1 MSAEQRNECHSEP
14 FAAQAANDR
23 RGSLRTWIAPAV
35 HGGTVLAAW
44 GVVGGWLV
52 VESWRRSGVGLW
64 EDIARRAADFYLAST
79 VLLLLIVLLRPW
91 FRDLLTR
98 LSLITA
104 GLAGLAVLGVALLL
118 PGLPRQ
124 SIPWDRLA
132 LWFGTAEFAG
142 SDSPSS
148 DLELGLASSQRPDTA
163 AWRDRST
170 APRATSVDPDQ
181 VRSAD
186 AQPASPPT
194 AWTERYGVA
203 GLRSLLGKLYLAGAA
218 GMIVWLAAGAARVAG
233 LVTRSR
239 PAPPWIR
246 EELNRIAGR
255 GGWRVR
261 ALVTD
266 ELVGAAAVG
275 GPRPAILLPAGR
287 IETESPVSQASATD
301 GSTRTSDGSTLAAA
315 GDNAARVRAVLAHE
329 WAHIRFGDLRR
340 MALARVLWV
349 PLFAHPLFW
358 WLRRAQRLDQELLAD
373 QAAVASSGMEPAEY
387 AGLLIEWAK
396 DGRLRVEWAAE
407 MLGIGSPSSHLSR
420 RIAVLLTDF
429 KPFVNDNRLGSR
441 WQYAGVLAAVAIA
454 AALSMVTLWK
464 APTVWAASK
473 AGSVRVKDSTK
484 PDPNA
489 TDSPKKPLS
498 GMATESSRQAAR
510 EKEKEMAMYDAR
522 SSLAESIRN
531 PEDCKP
537 DLELPGEA
545 RRKAVSQALSWLVRH
560 QSADGGWR
568 MVHGASCPVKQAD
581 GQGAC
586 DGAGTAT
593 ADTASTGMALL
604 ALMAAGHRP
613 GIEGPYRAAIDHGV
627 EWLLTQQTDD
637 GRLYQQNGLSG
648 TMYSQGIATLALCEA
663 FHGSRADRLKMPAQ
677 KGLDFIARAQDKN
690 GGGWRYTP
698 GMPGDTSVLGW
709 QVLALR
715 SGQQA
720 GLAVEPATL
729 DGARKFL
736 QSVAGGP
743 NGEFYAY
750 TPAGAP
756 AANPSTLTAVG
767 TLAKQLINA
776 KPDDKAVLKGV
787 ELLASVK
794 PEMGA
799 QRDAYRWFFA
809 SQAIDRSTDVAARV
823 AWQSELSVVLVRSQV
838 REGCAAGSWDPAK
851 PQPDKWAQIGGR
863 MMVTAL
869 STIALSAEER
879 RLAILIASRT
889 ALD

>member
-1 MSAEQRNECHSEP
+1 MNAEQRNESRRKP
-14 FAAQAANDR
+14 FAALAANGR
-23 RGSLRTWIAPAV
+23 CGSLRAWIAPAI
-35 HGGTVLAAW
+35 HGGIVLAAW
-44 GVVGGWLV
+44 GLVGGWMI
-52 VESWRRSGVGLW
+52 VESWKRTGFGLW
-64 EDIARRAADFYLAST
+64 EDIAQRVADFYLAAT
-79 VLLLLIVLLRPW
+79 VLLLLVVMLRAW
-91 FRDLLTR
+91 FRDMLTR

-104 GLAGLAVLGVALLL
+104 GLAGLTVLGVALLL
-118 PGLPRQ
+118 PVLPRQ
-124 SIPWDRLA
+124 SIPWDCLTS
-132 LWFGTAEFAG
+132 WFETDEFAG
-142 SDSPSS
+142 SGPLFS
-148 DLELGLASSQRPDTA
+148 DMELGLASSQRPDTA
-163 AWRDRST
+163 ARRDRLT
-170 APRATSVDPDQ
+170 APRAKSADPDQ

-186 AQPASPPT
+186 TQPASPPN
-194 AWTERYGVA
+194 AWAERYGVA

-239 PAPPWIR
+239 PAPPWILD
-246 EELNRIAGR
+246 ELNRIAGR
-255 GGWRVR
+255 GGSRVR

-266 ELVGAAAVG
+266 ELIGAAAVG
-275 GPRPAILLPAGR
+275 GARPAILLPAGR
-287 IETESPVSQASATD
+287 IEVESTASQASATD
-301 GSTRTSDGSTLAAA
+301 RSTRTIGGSTHTTA
-315 GDNAARVRAVLAHE
+315 GDNATRVRAVLAHE

-349 PLFAHPLFW
+349 PLFAHPLYW
-358 WLRRAQRLDQELLAD
+358 WLRRSQRLDQELLAD
-373 QAAVASSGMEPAEY
+373 QAAVAASRMEPVEY
-387 AGLLIEWAK
+387 AGLLVEWAK

-407 MLGIGSPSSHLSR
+407 ILGIGSPSSHLSR
-420 RIAVLLTDF
+420 RIAVLLTDV

-441 WQYAGVLAAVAIA
+441 WRYAGVLAAVAIA
-454 AALSMVTLWK
+454 AALSTVTVWK
-464 APTVWAASK
+464 TPTVWAASK
-473 AGSVRVKDSTK
+473 AGSVWVKDSTK
-484 PDPNA
+484 PDHTA

-498 GMATESSRQAAR
+498 GMATESKRQAAR
-510 EKEKEMAMYDAR
+510 KKETAMDDAR
-522 SSLAESIRN
+522 PSLAESTRN

-537 DLELPGEA
+537 ELEPPGEA

-568 MVHGASCPVKQAD
+568 MIHGASCPVKQAD

-613 GIEGPYRAAIDHGV
+613 GVEGPYRAAIDHGV
-627 EWLLTQQTDD
+627 EWLLTQQAED
-637 GRLYQQNGLSG
+637 GRLYPQNGLSG

-663 FHGSRADRLKMPAQ
+663 FHGSRADRLKKPAQ
-677 KGLDFIARAQDKN
+677 QGLDYIARAQDKN

-729 DGARKFL
+729 EGARKFL

-756 AANPSTLTAVG
+756 AASPSTLTAVG
-767 TLAKQLINA
+767 ALAKQLLNA

-809 SQAIDRSTDVAARV
+809 SQAINRSTDVAARV
-823 AWQSELSVVLVRSQV
+823 AWQSQLSDVLVRSQV